1 MRAYEWIDRAK
12 NAAKIESDYAIAKML
27 EINRAT
33 VSNYRRS
40 LGLLDVEVSVK
51 VAEIIG
57 IPPEKVLIDQLAETV
72 KTPSAKA
79 ALERLCILCK

>member
-1 MRAYEWIDRAK
+1 MRAFEWIDRAK
-12 NAAKIESDYAIAKML
+12 NAAKIESDYAIAKVL
-27 EINRAT
+27 GIHRAT
-33 VSNYRRS
+33 VSNYRKSR
-40 LGLLDVEVSVK
+40 GLLDEEVSIK

-79 ALERLCILCK
+79 ALERVCILC

>member
-12 NAAKIESDYAIAKML
+12 QAAKIESDYAIAKRL

-33 VSNYRRS
+33 VSNYRKS
-40 LGLLDVEVSVK
+40 HGLLDVDVSIK

-72 KTPSAKA
+72 KAPSAKA
-79 ALERLCILCK
+79 ALERLCILC